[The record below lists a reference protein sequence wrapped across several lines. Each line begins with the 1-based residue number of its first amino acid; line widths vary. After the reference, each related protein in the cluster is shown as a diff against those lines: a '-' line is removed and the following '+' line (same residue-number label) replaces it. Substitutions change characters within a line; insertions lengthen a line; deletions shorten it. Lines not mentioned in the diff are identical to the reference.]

1 MLNVQGD
8 VSQAA
13 DGRFK
18 ADTNAPF
25 TICLSEYTQQV
36 LTGANSSRVY
46 QVSQPAKCLNV
57 ACSWNWEH
65 FCKLASPGMMA

>member
-25 TICLSEYTQQV
+25 SVRPPEHTATGSDRGKLQQ
-36 LTGANSSRVY
+36 S
-46 QVSQPAKCLNV
+46 
-57 ACSWNWEH
+57 
-65 FCKLASPGMMA
+65 

>member
-18 ADTNAPF
+18 ADPNAPF
-25 TICLSEYTQQV
+25 AIRLPEHTATGSDRGKQQ
-36 LTGANSSRVY
+36 
-46 QVSQPAKCLNV
+46 QP
-57 ACSWNWEH
+57 
-65 FCKLASPGMMA
+65 